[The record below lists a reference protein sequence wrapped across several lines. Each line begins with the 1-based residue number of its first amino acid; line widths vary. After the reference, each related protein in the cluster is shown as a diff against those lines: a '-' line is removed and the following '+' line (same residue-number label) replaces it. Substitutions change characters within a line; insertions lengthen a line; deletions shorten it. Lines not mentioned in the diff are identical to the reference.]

1 MKWWK
6 ENDTT
11 AVIKFYGEIY
21 RWWKNDAIDF
31 TDTFDDLQRQ
41 FKTIKIRVHCYGGQ
55 VTEGNVIQHAI
66 TNATCE
72 VIVVI
77 EGVVASMGSLIILGA
92 NKITMAENGYFMIH
106 EPKGFVEGNAK
117 QLFEQAN
124 LLKKMTASAI
134 KAYSTR
140 SGKPA
145 SEFQKF
151 MDGAD
156 HFLSAD
162 EAKALG
168 LVDEIIPS
176 VVSNVRDITKD
187 KLEDPDMF
195 KEAFD
200 RYAASLSDS
209 TTIPHPIQNSNHN
222 HNQNSNEMKELL
234 IATFGLTGVTK
245 DSSDTAVLE
254 AVKTKMTE
262 QDAKLK
268 SLEKSTITA
277 LIASTEQKHGVQFSA
292 EQKASLTSIGE
303 KSGIDQ
309 LQIVVALMAP
319 AKAAKEE
326 SATTEVVA
334 PTAQVISLINP
345 ESKNAEMAARSGWTY
360 SQWMEKDSAGLMEM
374 RTKDQKTYIKLYQAE
389 YNIEPDL
396 S

>member
-1 MKWWK
+1 
-6 ENDTT
+6 
-11 AVIKFYGEIY
+11 
-21 RWWKNDAIDF
+21 
-31 TDTFDDLQRQ
+31 
-41 FKTIKIRVHCYGGQ
+41 
-55 VTEGNVIQHAI
+55 
-66 TNATCE
+66 
-72 VIVVI
+72 
-77 EGVVASMGSLIILGA
+77 
-92 NKITMAENGYFMIH
+92 
-106 EPKGFVEGNAK
+106 
-117 QLFEQAN
+117 
-124 LLKKMTASAI
+124 
-134 KAYSTR
+134 
-140 SGKPA
+140 
-145 SEFQKF
+145 
-151 MDGAD
+151 
-156 HFLSAD
+156 
-162 EAKALG
+162 
-168 LVDEIIPS
+168 
-176 VVSNVRDITKD
+176 
-187 KLEDPDMF
+187 
-195 KEAFD
+195 
-200 RYAASLSDS
+200 
-209 TTIPHPIQNSNHN
+209 
-222 HNQNSNEMKELL
+222 MKELL